1 MSYINV
7 NGTGKIVTEP
17 ELKELSG
24 DKCVIKLRIM
34 ATNKAGK
41 DGNNMFIDLE
51 AWDHLARNC
60 NSLMSKGTY
69 IIYSG
74 RLQQDEWVN
83 TKDNKTMTKVKIT
96 ASDAAA
102 GDEFGKSVA
111 VGGNKV
117 YVGASKED
125 TGASDSGSVYIYNL
139 DGSGESKI
147 PNPEGDGNAR
157 FGISMALGS

>member
-60 NSLMSKGTY
+60 TSLMSLGTY
-69 IIYSG
+69 IIFSG
-74 RLQQDEWVN
+74 RLQQDEWVT

-96 ASDAAA
+96 ASDI
-102 GDEFGKSVA
+102 GVQTSRWDDDDQERI
-111 VGGNKV
+111 
-117 YVGASKED
+117 KEAKHEIE
-125 TGASDSGSVYIYNL
+125 TL
-139 DGSGESKI
+139 DD
-147 PNPEGDGNAR
+147 PEEL
-157 FGISMALGS
+157 F